1 VTLLV
6 VYYSTKSEN
15 THRFVAKL
23 DLPSIRLPIKSG
35 DAVTLVERP
44 YVIAFPS
51 YGGGASE
58 GSIPNPVKDFLN
70 IPSNRDKL
78 MGVIAL
84 GNTNFGEAFCLGG
97 RLVSRKC
104 NVPLVGKIEI
114 MGTPEDIVE
123 VKNAIQLLEEEIL
136 NV

>member
-1 VTLLV
+1 MTLLV

-58 GSIPNPVKDFLN
+58 GSIPNP
-70 IPSNRDKL
+70 DKL

-123 VKNAIQLLEEEIL
+123 VKKAIQLLEEEIL